1 MKILRIRIIILQI
14 LRARQILAVIFKH
27 AFSEW
32 FNRSIFRRRTRR
44 NNVANESRRQVHTTQ
59 ERLRI
64 TIEELGPTYIKF
76 GQILADRPDVVSE
89 RFRKELK
96 KLQSKAIPLSDET
109 ALGLIEKELGCPIMD
124 IFAEFDYNCLAS
136 ASIGQVYKGILHS
149 GERVI
154 VKIQRPHIENKIKL
168 DLYLMRYLARK
179 TVEKYPELAAIN
191 IVGLVDEFGQSILK
205 ELDYYNEASN
215 IARFNEQFKN
225 NPSVY
230 IPKVYVEYTTKRLLV
245 MEQIQGITPDR
256 TDLMASKEYD
266 PETIARN
273 GAEAVLQMIFDHGF
287 FHADPH
293 PGNIFI
299 MPGNVIAF
307 VDYGMAGVLRQR
319 DRNFLADFAMGFASG
334 NAKSIAKAL
343 VKLADV
349 RFFNRMEDLEFEIEE
364 IIKSNSHLPF
374 DKIDFSGI
382 MQKCVNLIIK
392 YELTIPS
399 SIYMLLKALATIQKF
414 AGDIYPGLSL
424 GPIILPYAK
433 KMVLSK
439 YDPRHLAA
447 EVFDG
452 LSDYAKL
459 LRVFP
464 SELSEIL
471 YKLKEGKIKHDV
483 SLMDDARMNQALK
496 QFSQR
501 ISLVI
506 LLTAMLL
513 GSIILIVW
521 GKHDTTLVQIGYT
534 TSGII
539 GIYMLIKLFFKV
551 RI

>member
-1 MKILRIRIIILQI
+1 
-14 LRARQILAVIFKH
+14 
-27 AFSEW
+27 
-32 FNRSIFRRRTRR
+32 
-44 NNVANESRRQVHTTQ
+44 
-59 ERLRI
+59 
-64 TIEELGPTYIKF
+64 
-76 GQILADRPDVVSE
+76 
-89 RFRKELK
+89 LK

-109 ALGLIEKELGCPIMD
+109 AIELIEKELGCPIND
-124 IFAEFDYNCLAS
+124 IFSEFDYKCLAS
-136 ASIGQVYKGILHS
+136 ASIGQVYKGVLHT
-149 GERVI
+149 GEPVI

-215 IARFNEQFKN
+215 ITRFNEQFKN
-225 NPSVY
+225 NPNVY
-230 IPKVYVEYTTKRLLV
+230 IPKVYIEYTTKRLLV
-245 MEQIQGITPDR
+245 MEQIKGITPDR
-256 TDLMASKEYD
+256 TDLMASEDYKA
-266 PETIARN
+266 ETIARN
-273 GAEAVLQMIFDHGF
+273 GAEAVLQMIFEHGF

-299 MPGNVIAF
+299 MPSNIIAF

-319 DRNFLADFAMGFASG
+319 DRNFLADFAMGFARG

-414 AGDIYPGLSL
+414 AGDIYPDLSL

-433 KMVLSK
+433 KMVLNK
-439 YDPRHLAA
+439 YDPRNLAA
-447 EVFDG
+447 EIFDG

-459 LRVFP
+459 IREFP
-464 SELSEIL
+464 SEMSEIL
-471 YKLKEGKIKHDV
+471 YKLKEGKIKHDI
-483 SLMDDARMNQALK
+483 SIMDDKKLNQALK

-506 LLTAMLL
+506 LLTGMLL
-513 GSIILIVW
+513 GSIILIIW
-521 GKHDTTLVQIGYT
+521 GNNDATLVRIGYT

-539 GIYMLIKLFFKV
+539 GLYTLIKLFFKV
-551 RI
+551 KI